1 MIPAMLLV
9 LAFPLHA
16 SSLRLERLLE
26 HVAPVDG
33 TMERT
38 YRQTRES
45 SMLTES
51 ASVEGTIR
59 YRYPGYLHKSESG
72 TEDARTVIV
81 DGDTVHVERDGERS
95 TFPLDRYRV
104 LEALMFLLDAMA
116 QADADRL
123 REHFRIELE
132 GDIEE
137 WRLLLESR
145 TAGGNGSDRGMQQQ
159 GGIELELFGRDDRIR
174 RIVLVSS
181 GSGRMM
187 LEFGDEGH

>member
-9 LAFPLHA
+9 FVFPVHA

-26 HVAPVDG
+26 HVAPADG

-51 ASVEGTIR
+51 VSMEGTIR
-59 YRYPGYLHKSESG
+59 YRYPGYLRKSESG
-72 TEDARTVIV
+72 AEDTRTVVV

-104 LEALMFLLDAMA
+104 LKALMFLLDAMA

-123 REHFRIELE
+123 REHFRVELE
-132 GDIEE
+132 GDIVE

-145 TAGGNGSDRGMQQQ
+145 TADGKGSDRTMRQQ

-174 RIVLVSS
+174 RIVLESS
-181 GSGRMM
+181 DSGRMVF
-187 LEFGDEGH
+187 EFGDEGH